1 MCYKTQYTSDEVIAM
16 LYQGPT
22 KEYVDYIC
30 KLYDDVYDDRIENC
44 KPPAAGE
51 ESREL
56 GADWRPGQV
65 AEHKSLIVFQDELVA
80 MGIKLSSSKIRKIL
94 ITGGCW
100 STERSR
106 EIGKLYKRYTSHK
119 YRLTADQASKRI
131 ADELDVSLVTVNI
144 NLPYRNVVY
153 NLENKSK
160 NAVRCAR
167 YKERKK
173 QRLNE

>member
-1 MCYKTQYTSDEVIAM
+1 MYNQQPS
-16 LYQGPT
+16 

-30 KLYDDVYDDRIENC
+30 KLYGDVYDDRIENC
-44 KPPAAGE
+44 KPPVAGTE
-51 ESREL
+51 PREP
-56 GADWRPGQV
+56 GEDWMPGQE
-65 AEHKSLIVFQDELVA
+65 AAHKSLIVFQDELVS

-106 EIGKLYKRYTSHK
+106 EIAMLFERYTANECN
-119 YRLTADQASKRI
+119 LTADMASKRI
-131 ADELDVSLVTVNI
+131 AKELGVSLVTVNV

-173 QRLNE
+173 QRSNP